1 VTGDGTND
9 ATQLANSDIGF
20 AMNSGTEV
28 AKEAC
33 DIILLDDNFAS
44 IVKAVMWGRNV
55 FDAIRKFVQ
64 FQLTVNTVAVVTAF
78 VGALSFGESPLKAI
92 QLLWVNL
99 IMDTMA
105 ALALATEAPTK
116 ELLHR
121 PPHGRTT
128 RLISLRMWRFI
139 IGHASYQLVVM
150 FVLLYRADKW
160 AFLEIES
167 LEVHNT
173 IVFNTFVLCQVWNEL
188 NARRLEN
195 ELNILHNITTNYIF
209 IGVIVFTVLVQAIIV
224 QVGGAAT
231 QTSPLSLKQWAFC
244 LAIGFAE
251 LIWGF
256 LLKAIPIPAD
266 KPAIPSW
273 KPAENMD
280 DEHIYLIND
289 EDRPNPP
296 PIWKT
301 PFSRPGVRFS
311 KRFRSSHW
319 IKDNKRVIKSQKQ
332 FNAEFLV
339 NTV

>member
-1 VTGDGTND
+1 
-9 ATQLANSDIGF
+9 
-20 AMNSGTEV
+20 
-28 AKEAC
+28 
-33 DIILLDDNFAS
+33 
-44 IVKAVMWGRNV
+44 
-55 FDAIRKFVQ
+55 
-64 FQLTVNTVAVVTAF
+64 
-78 VGALSFGESPLKAI
+78 
-92 QLLWVNL
+92 
-99 IMDTMA
+99 
-105 ALALATEAPTK
+105 
-116 ELLHR
+116 
-121 PPHGRTT
+121 
-128 RLISLRMWRFI
+128 MWRFI